1 MKRGKLISCL
11 TAIVGIMM
19 ISIGLMINQKGET
32 YSTFQIKEFDIRNM
46 AASASF
52 LAKEEVEENTPQIN
66 LLLSE
71 VVMETA
77 PAAVIIPPR
86 IEVFEG
92 MTLEE
97 IAAQLEKT
105 LKNDISGK
113 GMVIAKR
120 CIELGVDPFIAT
132 AIIMHETGC
141 GQRQC
146 SSLARNCYNFGGQK
160 GPGCGAYRR
169 YNSIDEG
176 LEGMINNL
184 YKNYYAYG
192 LTTVEAIG
200 PKYAESDTWVSKINW
215 YVNKIRTA

>member
-1 MKRGKLISCL
+1 M
-11 TAIVGIMM
+11 VGILM
-19 ISIGLMINQKGET
+19 ISIGLMIDQNGET
-32 YSTFQIKEFDIRNM
+32 YSTFNIKEFDIKNM
-46 AASASF
+46 AASAS
-52 LAKEEVEENTPQIN
+52 LLTKDEKKEEVPETN

-77 PAAVIIPPR
+77 PAAIIIPPR

-105 LKNDISGK
+105 LKNDVSGK
-113 GMVIAKR
+113 GMVIAKK

-141 GQRQC
+141 GQSQC

-169 YNSIDEG
+169 YYSVDEG

-200 PKYAESDTWVSKINW
+200 PKYAEGDTWVGKINW
-215 YVNKIRTA
+215 YVNKIRNA

>member
-1 MKRGKLISCL
+1 
-11 TAIVGIMM
+11 M
-19 ISIGLMINQKGET
+19 ISIGMMIDQKGET
-32 YSTFQIKEFDIRNM
+32 YTTFNIKEFDIKNI
-46 AASASF
+46 AASAS
-52 LAKEEVEENTPQIN
+52 LLTKEEKEEDSSQAN

-97 IAAQLEKT
+97 VAFQLEKT
-105 LKNDISGK
+105 LKNDVSGK
-113 GMVIAKR
+113 GMVIAKK
-120 CIELGVDPFIAT
+120 CIELGVDPYIAT

-141 GQRQC
+141 GQAQC

-169 YNSIDEG
+169 YNSVDEG

-200 PKYAESDTWVSKINW
+200 PKYAEGNTWVGKINW
-215 YVNKIRTA
+215 YVNKIRNA

>member
-1 MKRGKLISCL
+1 M
-11 TAIVGIMM
+11 VGILM
-19 ISIGLMINQKGET
+19 ISIGLMIDQNGET
-32 YSTFQIKEFDIRNM
+32 YSTFNIKEFDIKNM
-46 AASASF
+46 AASAS
-52 LAKEEVEENTPQIN
+52 LLTKDEKKEEAPETN

-77 PAAVIIPPR
+77 PAAIIIPPR

-105 LKNDISGK
+105 LKNDVSGK
-113 GMVIAKR
+113 GMVIAKK

-141 GQRQC
+141 GQSQC

-169 YNSIDEG
+169 YYSVDEG

-200 PKYAESDTWVSKINW
+200 PKYAEGNTWVGKINW
-215 YVNKIRTA
+215 YVNKIRNA